1 MKTRRILFV
10 IAHAPRRGALALE
23 TLDELLVGAAF
34 EQKVS
39 VLFVGDGVYQLLD
52 NQAGI
57 DNGSRGYRALPT
69 YDVDDVYVEKRAMTR
84 RGLSVD
90 ALALP
95 ARVLDRR
102 AIGSLIAAQDV
113 VVPD

>member
-1 MKTRRILFV
+1 MNARRILFV

-52 NQAGI
+52 DQDAANNA
-57 DNGSRGYRALPT
+57 SRGYRALPT
-69 YDVDDVYVEKRAMTR
+69 YDVDDVYVEKQAIEK
-84 RGLSVD
+84 RGLSPD
-90 ALALP
+90 ALVLR
-95 ARVLDRR
+95 ARVLGRR
-102 AIGSLIAAQDV
+102 AIRSLIAAQDV